1 MMGFFPL
8 CDTCC
13 ILNWRWQKEYKNKN
27 GKKKKRIGDLK
38 VLAGI
43 LLLEKGQKSFSS
55 GFKVEL
61 DQEHVI
67 EL

>member
-1 MMGFFPL
+1 MTLAVFSIGAG
-8 CDTCC
+8 
-13 ILNWRWQKEYKNKN
+13 RKNTKIKMK
-27 GKKKKRIGDLK
+27 KKKKRIGDLK

>member
-1 MMGFFPL
+1 MTLAVFSIGAG
-8 CDTCC
+8 
-13 ILNWRWQKEYKNKN
+13 RKNTKIKME
-27 GKKKKRIGDLK
+27 KKKKGIGDLK

>member
-1 MMGFFPL
+1 MTLAVFSIGAG
-8 CDTCC
+8 
-13 ILNWRWQKEYKNKN
+13 RKNTKIKM
-27 GKKKKRIGDLK
+27 KKKKRIGDLK